1 MCHERSPQDTGAQ
14 DMIGASKQSPT
25 LSNGPILVA
34 TPSTDDKKINIYQL
48 PDEKLKYVVPKASTS
63 DTGE

>member
-1 MCHERSPQDTGAQ
+1 
-14 DMIGASKQSPT
+14 MIGASKQSPT

-63 DTGE
+63 DTGK